1 MSRINLT
8 IDQIVLSGFAPA
20 DRIALLEALQTELRQ
35 VLADPAT
42 RAAWAQTHRT
52 PVLKLGRMPFSL
64 GPSGGRSFGTR
75 VAKAIG
81 KGLKP

>member
-8 IDQIVLSGFAPA
+8 IDQIVLHGFEPG
-20 DRIALLEALQTELRQ
+20 DRTALLEALQTELRN

-42 RAAWAQTHRT
+42 RATWAKTHRT
-52 PVLKLGRMPFSL
+52 PVLKFGRMPFSP
-64 GPSGGRSFGTR
+64 GASGGRSFGTR